1 MIGPVLAPACDD
13 FVGVFAAEEG
23 HAPLAE
29 ACDVY
34 HQFRGDGARAYY
46 RLNISCRLV
55 RAPQEAADLGGGVL
69 EDAAGQVLV
78 AAAHPGGLTGLPAHD
93 GVDDRVGDAEDEQD
107 GRRGVAG
114 VVEAGVADAGGP
126 Q

>member
-1 MIGPVLAPACDD
+1 MIGPVLAPACGN

-23 HAPLAE
+23 YAPLAE
-29 ACDVY
+29 ARDVY
-34 HQFRGDGARAYY
+34 HQLGGDGALADY
-46 RLNISCRLV
+46 RLSISRRLV

-78 AAAHPGGLTGLPAHD
+78 AAAHPGGLAGLPAHH

-114 VVEAGVADAGGP
+114 VADAGGP